1 MTPACVAN
9 WITPMAPAISPSF
22 GNVFILGL
30 LGASDKERNQRASNL
45 VKVGPVTWP
54 MIDARLAY
62 TLANRLDIFEVAQRE
77 ATGSDLDASP
87 CLFIAELARP
97 ICREVG
103 LADLDHVFPTVCDL
117 GPVKL

>member
-1 MTPACVAN
+1 
-9 WITPMAPAISPSF
+9 
-22 GNVFILGL
+22 
-30 LGASDKERNQRASNL
+30 
-45 VKVGPVTWP
+45 
-54 MIDARLAY
+54 
-62 TLANRLDIFEVAQRE
+62 
-77 ATGSDLDASP
+77 LDASP